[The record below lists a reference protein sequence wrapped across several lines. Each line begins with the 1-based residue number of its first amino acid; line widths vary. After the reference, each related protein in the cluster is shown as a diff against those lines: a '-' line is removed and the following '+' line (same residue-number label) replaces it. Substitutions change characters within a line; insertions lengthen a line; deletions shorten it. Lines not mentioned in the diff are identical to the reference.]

1 MKSGLLTPLAMEPNR
16 QPPESAVAARQPEPA
31 RTEPLPT
38 LPEEQPEP
46 ARTEPLPTLPDEQP
60 EPAVEEQ
67 LAPEPVDVGSPEQN
81 ATVDLARIAWIV
93 TVLACVV
100 TIAILVLEG
109 YYGYALV
116 TFAVA
121 VSAGI
126 NLT

>member
-1 MKSGLLTPLAMEPNR
+1 MEANR
-16 QPPESAVAARQPEPA
+16 QPPESALAAQQPKPPA
-31 RTEPLPT
+31 RTESI
-38 LPEEQPEP
+38 P
-46 ARTEPLPTLPDEQP
+46 APADEQP

-67 LAPEPVDVGSPEQN
+67 LAPEPVDVASPEQN

>member
-1 MKSGLLTPLAMEPNR
+1 MEANR
-16 QPPESAVAARQPEPA
+16 QPPESALAAQQPKPA
-31 RTEPLPT
+31 RTESI
-38 LPEEQPEP
+38 P
-46 ARTEPLPTLPDEQP
+46 ASADEQP

-67 LAPEPVDVGSPEQN
+67 PAPEPVDVASPEQN